1 MFLVL
6 VIDGSEGEGGGQIL
20 RISLALSSLLSIPLR
35 IENIR
40 WSRPK
45 PGLKPSHLASIRA
58 LSSLSSASVK
68 GDYVGST
75 VVEFSPGRISG
86 GHIEVDTGTAGSIS
100 LIIQAILPV
109 MLFSGHSFSA
119 SISGGT
125 DVAWSPP
132 IDHTG
137 EVLLPLLRDAGAK
150 LELSVSRRGYYPRG
164 GGRVEMSVSPSNF
177 MGISSH
183 PEADSKADSK
193 ADSEQVSGRLH
204 ISGLPAGI
212 GKRLMDS
219 AGSLLQKKGLSIGW
233 SIESSDDI
241 CEELGCDRVVPEAYS
256 PGVSAGLWYLSSGR
270 YIGSFSIGRKGLPAE
285 KIGHRIAEEFIAD
298 LESGATVDV
307 HTADQILIY
316 MALARIMNGSHSS
329 FTVREMTSHSITAIS
344 IIEKMTELEF
354 RRIKKGDLWEIS
366 L

>member
-1 MFLVL
+1 MPL

-20 RISLALSSLLSIPLR
+20 RLSLALSSLLSIPLR

-45 PGLKPSHLASIRA
+45 PGLKPSHLVAIRA
-58 LSSLSSASVK
+58 LSSISSASVK

-75 VVEFSPGRISG
+75 AVEFSPGRISG

-132 IDHTG
+132 IDHTR

-150 LELSVSRRGYYPRG
+150 VELSVSRRGYYPKG
-164 GGRVEMSVSPSNF
+164 GGRVEMSISPSNF
-177 MGISSH
+177 SGISSH
-183 PEADSKADSK
+183 LDGD
-193 ADSEQVSGRLH
+193 DEQVSGRLH

-219 AGSLLQKKGLSIGW
+219 AESLLKKKGLNIDW
-233 SIESSDDI
+233 NIESSDDI
-241 CEELGCDRVVPEAYS
+241 CKEVGCDSVVPETNS
-256 PGVSAGLWYLSSGR
+256 PGVSAGLWHISSGR
-270 YIGSFSIGRKGLPAE
+270 YLGSFSVGRKGLSAE
-285 KIGHRIAEEFIAD
+285 KIGRRIAESFIAD
-298 LESGATVDV
+298 LDSGATVDV

-316 MALARIMNGSHSS
+316 MAIARIINGRHSS
-329 FTVREMTSHSITAIS
+329 FIVREMSSHSITAIS
-344 IIEKMTELEF
+344 IIEKITELRF
-354 RRIKKGDLWEIS
+354 KQIKKGDLWEIS